1 MDSSFPLLR
10 SLISPEK
17 IHDLDDKALLA
28 LADEVRAAI
37 LANVSRTGGHLSS
50 NLGTVELTVALYA
63 SFKLPPDTVVWDT
76 GHQAYPHKLLTGR
89 LDRFE
94 TLRKEGGLSGF
105 LRRDEN
111 PHDAFGAGHAGTA
124 ISAAMG
130 LAAAKARLG
139 EEGKVVAVTGDSA
152 IASGMCWE
160 ALNDGGDRK
169 ADLTVVLND
178 NRMSIAPGVGA
189 LHGHLAKL
197 RAKPWLQ
204 DAAQRA
210 KGLVGRLPDPVGRV
224 AAGLRHGITHYLAP
238 EETGAIF
245 EEMGWE
251 YIGPVDGHDLLTLL
265 EVFRNVHKLNGP
277 VFVHTLTVKG
287 KGYPQAEADSR
298 KWHGVVPF
306 DPELGELKKAGG
318 PVTYM
323 QAFGETALEIAKAD
337 PKVMTITAAMPD
349 GTGLTKYAAE
359 LPDQYRDVGIAEEH
373 AVTLAAGMAAG
384 GLKPFVAI
392 YSTFLQRA
400 FDHIVH
406 DVALQRLPVRFFLD
420 RAGLVGDDGPTHHGV
435 LDLAYLL
442 PIPGMTVLAPRDAT
456 ELREMVRWMAEYED
470 GPTAVRYPR
479 GAGDDRLPESRS
491 AIVRGKA
498 EILVRPEKPELAVIA
513 LGSLV
518 GPAWEASSLLR
529 EQGVESTVVNA
540 RFAKPL
546 DEETILDVVR
556 QAGAVLVAEEAAP
569 HGGFGDAVATLL
581 RENGMG
587 GVPFTHASL
596 PDAFIEHGSQPSL
609 RHGVGLDAEGLVAK
623 ALAVLGRTQARIHE
637 GRKVST

>member
-1 MDSSFPLLR
+1 MEDTFPILSKLA
-10 SLISPEK
+10 SPAQ
-17 IHDLDDKALLA
+17 IHDLDDKSLLA

-63 SFKLPPDTVVWDT
+63 AFKLPEDVVVWDT

-105 LRRDEN
+105 LRRDES
-111 PHDAFGAGHAGTA
+111 PYDAFGAGHAGTA
-124 ISAAMG
+124 ISAALG
-130 LAAAKARLG
+130 LSAAKDRLG
-139 EEGKVVAVTGDSA
+139 QSGKVVAVTGDSA

-160 ALNDGGDRK
+160 ALNHGGEGK
-169 ADLTVVLND
+169 ANLTVVLND

-197 RAKPWLQ
+197 RTKSWLQ

-210 KGLVGRLPDPVGRV
+210 KGLVDKMPDPVARV

-251 YIGPVDGHDLLTLL
+251 YIGPVDGHDLPTLL
-265 EVFRNVHKLNGP
+265 EVLRNVRKLSGP
-277 VFVHTLTVKG
+277 VFVHALTVKG

-306 DPELGELKKAGG
+306 DPSVGELAKVAG

-323 QAFGETALEIAKAD
+323 QAFGETALELAKAD
-337 PKVMTITAAMPD
+337 PTILTITAAMPD

-359 LPDQYRDVGIAEEH
+359 LPEQYTDVGIAEEH

-420 RAGLVGDDGPTHHGV
+420 RAGLVGDDGPTHHGT

-442 PIPGMTVLAPRDAT
+442 PIPNMTVLAPRDAT
-456 ELREMVRWMAEYED
+456 ELKEMVRWMAAYED

-491 AIVRGKA
+491 PIARGKA
-498 EILVRPEKPELAVIA
+498 EILDRPVSPALAILA
-513 LGSLV
+513 LGSMV
-518 GPAWEASSLLR
+518 APAWEAAGLLR
-529 EQGVESTVVNA
+529 ERGIAATVVNA

-546 DEETILDVVR
+546 DADTLLEVVR
-556 QAGAVLVAEEAAP
+556 EAGAVLVAEEAVP
-569 HGGFGDAVATLL
+569 SGGFGDAVATLL
-581 RENGMG
+581 RENGLG
-587 GVPFTHASL
+587 GVPFAHASL
-596 PDAFIEHGSQPSL
+596 PDAFIEHGTQASL
-609 RHGVGLDAEGLVAK
+609 RQGAGLDARSLAKLAERLVGTRS
-623 ALAVLGRTQARIHE
+623 GRP
-637 GRKVST
+637 

>member
-1 MDSSFPLLR
+1 MDPMFPILARLA
-10 SLISPEK
+10 SPEQ
-17 IHDLDDKALLA
+17 IHDLDDKQLLA

-63 SFKLPPDTVVWDT
+63 SFKLPQDTVVWDT

-89 LDRFE
+89 LDRFD

-105 LRRDEN
+105 LRRDES
-111 PHDAFGAGHAGTA
+111 PYDAFGAGHAGTA
-124 ISAAMG
+124 ISAGLG
-130 LAAAKARLG
+130 LAAAKRRLG
-139 EEGKVVAVTGDSA
+139 HEGKVVSVTGDSA

-160 ALNDGGDRK
+160 ALNHGGDTK
-169 ADLTVVLND
+169 ADMTVVLND

-189 LHGHLAKL
+189 LHGHLAKM

-204 DAAQRA
+204 DAAARA
-210 KGLVGRLPDPVGRV
+210 KGLVDKMPDPVARV

-265 EVFRNVHKLNGP
+265 SVFRNVAKLNGP
-277 VFVHTLTVKG
+277 VFVHALTVKG

-306 DPELGELKKAGG
+306 DPQVGELAKAAG
-318 PVTYM
+318 PVTFM
-323 QAFGETALEIAKAD
+323 QAFGETALELAKED
-337 PKVMTITAAMPD
+337 PAIVAITAAMPD

-359 LPDQYRDVGIAEEH
+359 LPDQYTDVGIAEEH

-384 GLKPFVAI
+384 GIKPFVAI

-456 ELREMVRWMAEYED
+456 ELKEMARWMAAYDD
-470 GPTAVRYPR
+470 GPTAMRYPR
-479 GAGDDRLPESRS
+479 GAGDDRLPEARS
-491 AIVRGKA
+491 PIVRGKA
-498 EILVRPEKPELAVIA
+498 EILARPANPAVAILA
-513 LGSLV
+513 LGSTV
-518 GPAWEASSLLR
+518 SPAWEAAGLLR
-529 EQGVESTVVNA
+529 EQGIEATVVNA
-540 RFAKPL
+540 RFAKPF
-546 DEETILDVVR
+546 DAETLLSVVR
-556 QAGAVLVAEEAAP
+556 EAGAALVAEEAAP

-581 RENGMG
+581 RESGLG
-587 GVPFTHASL
+587 GLPFAHAAL
-596 PDAFIEHGSQPSL
+596 PDAFVEHGSQASL
-609 RHGVGLDAEGLVAK
+609 RKAAGLDADGLTKRALTLLGKSVA
-623 ALAVLGRTQARIHE
+623 AETRSV
-637 GRKVST
+637 

>member
-1 MDSSFPLLR
+1 MDPTFPILAQLA
-10 SLISPEK
+10 SPEE
-17 IHDLDDKALLA
+17 IHSLDETSLLA
-28 LADEVRAAI
+28 LAAEVRAAI

-63 SFKLPPDTVVWDT
+63 AFKLPTDQIVWDT

-89 LDRFE
+89 LDRFD

-105 LRRDEN
+105 LRRDES
-111 PHDAFGAGHAGTA
+111 PYDAFGAGHAGTA
-124 ISAAMG
+124 ISAALG
-130 LAAAKARLG
+130 LSAAKDRLG
-139 EEGKVVAVTGDSA
+139 DPGKVVAVVGDSA

-160 ALNDGGDRK
+160 ALNHGGDSG
-169 ADLTVVLND
+169 ANMTVVLND

-197 RAKPWLQ
+197 RTKSWLQ

-210 KGLVGRLPDPVGRV
+210 KGLVDKMPDPVARV
-224 AAGLRHGITHYLAP
+224 AAGLRHGITHFLAP

-265 EVFRNVHKLNGP
+265 EVFRNVRKLNGP
-277 VFVHTLTVKG
+277 VFVHALTVKG
-287 KGYPQAEADSR
+287 KGYALAEADSR

-306 DPELGELKKAGG
+306 DPEVGELAKASG

-323 QAFGETALEIAKAD
+323 QAFGETALELAEAD
-337 PKVMTITAAMPD
+337 PRIVAITAAMPD
-349 GTGLTKYAAE
+349 GTGLTKFAANKPE
-359 LPDQYRDVGIAEEH
+359 QYVDVGIAEEH

-384 GLKPFVAI
+384 GLKPLVAI

-442 PIPGMTVLAPRDAT
+442 PIPGIAVLAPRDAT
-456 ELREMVRWMAEYED
+456 ELREMARWMVAYEA
-470 GPTAVRYPR
+470 GPSAMRYPR
-479 GAGDDRLPESRS
+479 GSGDDRLPETRS
-491 AIVRGKA
+491 PIALGKA
-498 EILVRPEKPELAVIA
+498 EILVRPENPKLAILA
-513 LGSLV
+513 LGSMV
-518 GPAWEASSLLR
+518 APAYETANVLR
-529 EQGVESTVVNA
+529 ERGIAATVVNA

-546 DEETILDVVR
+546 DAETILSIVR
-556 QAGAVLVAEEAAP
+556 EAGKVLVAEEAAP

-581 RENGMG
+581 RENGLG
-587 GVPFTHASL
+587 GIPFAHAAL
-596 PDAFIEHGSQPSL
+596 PDAFVEHGSQASL
-609 RHGVGLDAEGLVAK
+609 RHQTGLDADGLLEKSLELMSDPIAERS
-623 ALAVLGRTQARIHE
+623 LL
-637 GRKVST
+637 

>member
-1 MDSSFPLLR
+1 MESTFPILARLV
-10 SLISPEK
+10 SPSQ
-17 IHDLDDKALLA
+17 IHDLDDKELRE

-63 SFKLPPDTVVWDT
+63 SFRLPEDAVVWDT
-76 GHQAYPHKLLTGR
+76 GHQAYPHKILTGR
-89 LDRFE
+89 LDRFD
-94 TLRKEGGLSGF
+94 TLRQEGGLSGF
-105 LRRDEN
+105 LRRDES
-111 PHDAFGAGHAGTA
+111 PYDSFGAGHAGTA
-124 ISAAMG
+124 ISAALG
-130 LAAAKARLG
+130 LAAARERLG
-139 EEGKVVAVTGDSA
+139 QPGKVVAVAGDSA

-160 ALNDGGDRK
+160 ALNDGGARK

-210 KGLVGRLPDPVGRV
+210 KGLVDRLPDPVGRV
-224 AAGLRHGITHYLAP
+224 ASGLRHGITHYLAP

-251 YIGPVDGHDLLTLL
+251 YIGPVDGHDLPTLL
-265 EVFRNVHKLNGP
+265 EVCRNVRKLAGP
-277 VFVHTLTVKG
+277 VFLHALTVKG
-287 KGYPQAEADSR
+287 KGYAQAEADSR

-306 DPELGELKKAGG
+306 DPSLGELTKAAG

-323 QAFGETALEIAKAD
+323 QAFGETALELAKAD
-337 PKVMTITAAMPD
+337 PRIVTITAAMPD
-349 GTGLTKYAAE
+349 GTGLTRYAAE
-359 LPDQYRDVGIAEEH
+359 LPDQYADVGIAEEH
-373 AVTLAAGMAAG
+373 AVTMAAGMAAG
-384 GLKPFVAI
+384 GIRPFVAI

-456 ELREMVRWMAEYED
+456 ELREMVRWTAAYDE
-470 GPTAVRYPR
+470 GPTAIRYPR
-479 GAGDDRLPESRS
+479 GTGDDRLPESRS
-491 AIVRGKA
+491 PIARGRA
-498 EILVRPEKPELAVIA
+498 EILRRPAKPRIAMLA
-513 LGSLV
+513 LGSTV
-518 GPAWEASSLLR
+518 GPAWEAAGRLR
-529 EQGVESTVVNA
+529 NEGIEATVVNA

-546 DEETILDVVR
+546 DAETLLGVAR
-556 QAGAVLVAEEAAP
+556 EAGAVLVAEEAAP
-569 HGGFGDAVATLL
+569 SGGFGDAVATLL
-581 RENGMG
+581 REAGLG
-587 GVPFTHASL
+587 GLPFAHAAL
-596 PDAFIEHGSQPSL
+596 PDAFVEHGSQASL
-609 RHGVGLDAEGLVAK
+609 RRGVGLDADGLVARVQ
-623 ALAVLGRTQARIHE
+623 ALLGRKTPSARAA
-637 GRKVST
+637 

>member
-1 MDSSFPLLR
+1 MESTFPILARLA
-10 SLISPEK
+10 SPEQ
-17 IHDLDDKALLA
+17 IHDLDDRQLQELA
-28 LADEVRAAI
+28 NEVRAAI

-63 SFKLPPDTVVWDT
+63 SFKLPKDTVVWDT

-89 LDRFE
+89 LDRFG

-105 LRRDEN
+105 LRRDES
-111 PHDAFGAGHAGTA
+111 PYDAFGAGHAGTA
-124 ISAAMG
+124 ISAALG
-130 LAAAKARLG
+130 LSAARQRLG
-139 EEGKVVAVTGDSA
+139 QEGKVVAVTGDSA

-160 ALNDGGDRK
+160 ALNHGGDTR

-189 LHGHLAKL
+189 LHNHLAKM

-210 KGLVGRLPDPVGRV
+210 KSVVDRLPDPVGRV

-245 EEMGWE
+245 EELGWE
-251 YIGPVDGHDLLTLL
+251 YIGPVDGHDLPTLL
-265 EVFRNVHKLNGP
+265 AVFRSVRDLSGP
-277 VFVHTLTVKG
+277 VFVHALTVKG
-287 KGYPQAEADSR
+287 KGYPQAEADCR

-306 DPELGELKKAGG
+306 DPEVGELAKATG

-323 QAFGETALEIAKAD
+323 QAFGETALELAKDD
-337 PKVMTITAAMPD
+337 PKIVAITAAMPD

-359 LPDQYRDVGIAEEH
+359 LPNQYTDVGIAEEH

-384 GLKPFVAI
+384 GIKPFVAI

-435 LDLAYLL
+435 LDLSYLL
-442 PIPGMTVLAPRDAT
+442 PIPGMAVLAPRDAT
-456 ELREMVRWMAEYED
+456 ELKEMIRWMAAYDD

-491 AIVRGKA
+491 PIALGKA
-498 EILVRPEKPELAVIA
+498 EILARPANPDLAILA
-513 LGSLV
+513 LGSTV
-518 GPAWEASSLLR
+518 APAWEAAQSLNA
-529 EQGVESTVVNA
+529 TVVNA

-546 DEETILDVVR
+546 DAETILSVVR
-556 QAGAVLVAEEAAP
+556 EAGAVLVAEEAAP
-569 HGGFGDAVATLL
+569 HGGFGDAVAALL
-581 RENGMG
+581 RENGLG
-587 GVPFTHASL
+587 GLPFAHAAL
-596 PDAFIEHGSQPSL
+596 PDAFVEHGSQASL
-609 RHGVGLDAEGLVAK
+609 RKAAGLDAEGLA
-623 ALAVLGRTQARIHE
+623 GRTRE
-637 GRKVST
+637 LVGRTLKPQF

>member
-1 MDSSFPLLR
+1 MDSTFPLLAR
-10 SLISPEK
+10 LVSPQQ
-17 IHDLDDKALLA
+17 IHDLDDKELLA
-28 LADEVRAAI
+28 LAAEVRAAI

-63 SFKLPPDTVVWDT
+63 AFKLGEDQVVWDT

-89 LDRFE
+89 LERFE

-105 LRRDEN
+105 LRRDES
-111 PHDAFGAGHAGTA
+111 PYDAFGAGHAGTA
-124 ISAAMG
+124 ISAALG
-130 LAAAKARLG
+130 LAAANDRLG
-139 EEGKVVAVTGDSA
+139 REGRVVAVAGDSA

-160 ALNDGGDRK
+160 ALNDGGARK
-169 ADLTVVLND
+169 ANLTVVLND

-210 KGLVGRLPDPVGRV
+210 KGLVDRLPDPVGRV
-224 AAGLRHGITHYLAP
+224 AAGIRHGITHYLAP

-251 YIGPVDGHDLLTLL
+251 YIGPVDGHDLPTLL
-265 EVFRNVHKLNGP
+265 EVFRNVRKLNGP
-277 VFVHTLTVKG
+277 VFVHALTVKG

-306 DPELGELKKAGG
+306 DPQVGELAKAAG

-323 QAFGETALEIAKAD
+323 QAFGETALELAKAD
-337 PKVMTITAAMPD
+337 PTILSITAAMPD

-359 LPDQYRDVGIAEEH
+359 LPDQYADVGIAEEH
-373 AVTLAAGMAAG
+373 AVTMAAGMAAG

-420 RAGLVGDDGPTHHGV
+420 RAGLVGDDGPTHHGT

-456 ELREMVRWMAEYED
+456 ELKEMVRWMAAYED

-479 GAGDDRLPESRS
+479 GAGDDRLPEARS
-491 AIVRGKA
+491 PIALGKA
-498 EILVRPEKPELAVIA
+498 EILVRPASPSLAILA
-513 LGSLV
+513 LGSTV
-518 GPAWEASSLLR
+518 AHAWEAAGLLR
-529 EQGVESTVVNA
+529 GRGVAATVVNA

-546 DEETILDVVR
+546 DAETILDVVR
-556 QAGAVLVAEEAAP
+556 EAGAVLVAEEAVP
-569 HGGFGDAVATLL
+569 SGGFGDAVATLL
-581 RENGMG
+581 RENGLG
-587 GVPFTHASL
+587 GLPFAHASL
-596 PDAFIEHGSQPSL
+596 PDAFVEHGTQASL
-609 RHGVGLDAEGLVAK
+609 RHAVGLDAEGL
-623 ALAVLGRTQARIHE
+623 LAQAETILDRTTAGTRS
-637 GRKVST
+637 V

>member
-1 MDSSFPLLR
+1 MESTFPILARLA
-10 SLISPEK
+10 SPSQ
-17 IHDLDDKALLA
+17 IHDLDDRQLGE

-63 SFKLPPDTVVWDT
+63 AFKLPEDAVVWDT

-89 LDRFE
+89 LDRFD

-105 LRRDEN
+105 LRRDES
-111 PHDAFGAGHAGTA
+111 PYDSFGAGHAGTA
-124 ISAAMG
+124 LSAGLG
-130 LAAAKARLG
+130 LAAARERLG
-139 EEGKVVAVTGDSA
+139 QPGKVVAVTGDSA

-160 ALNDGGDRK
+160 ALNDGGARK
-169 ADLTVVLND
+169 ADLTAVLND

-197 RAKPWLQ
+197 RTKPWLQ

-210 KGLVGRLPDPVGRV
+210 KGLVDRLPDPVGRV
-224 AAGLRHGITHYLAP
+224 AAGIRHGITHYLAP

-251 YIGPVDGHDLLTLL
+251 YIGPVDGHHLPTLL
-265 EVFRNVHKLNGP
+265 EVFRNVRKLSGP
-277 VFVHTLTVKG
+277 VFVHALTVKG
-287 KGYPQAEADSR
+287 KGYAQAEADSR

-306 DPELGELKKAGG
+306 DPQVGELAKAAG

-323 QAFGETALEIAKAD
+323 QAFGETALDLAKAD
-337 PKVMTITAAMPD
+337 PTIITLTAAMPD

-359 LPDQYRDVGIAEEH
+359 LPEQYADVGIAEEH

-384 GLKPFVAI
+384 GVRPFVAI

-435 LDLAYLL
+435 LDLSYLL
-442 PIPGMTVLAPRDAT
+442 PIPGMTVLAPRDIT
-456 ELREMVRWMAEYED
+456 ELREMVRWMAAYDD

-479 GAGDDRLPESRS
+479 GAGDDRLPEARPSI
-491 AIVRGKA
+491 ALGKA
-498 EILVRPEKPELAVIA
+498 EILRRPARPTLAILA
-513 LGSLV
+513 LGSTV
-518 GPAWEASSLLR
+518 APAWEAAGRLR
-529 EQGVESTVVNA
+529 ERGIEATVVNA
-540 RFAKPL
+540 RFAKPI
-546 DEETILDVVR
+546 DAGTILDVVR
-556 QAGAVLVAEEAAP
+556 EAGATLVAEEAAP
-569 HGGFGDAVATLL
+569 HGGFGDSVATLL

-587 GVPFTHASL
+587 GLPFAHAAL
-596 PDAFIEHGSQPSL
+596 PDAFVEHGSQPSL
-609 RHGVGLDAEGLVAK
+609 RHQVGLDADGL
-623 ALAVLGRTQARIHE
+623 LGRASELLAR
-637 GRKVST
+637 RTTPASAA